1 MNQQQT
7 VLKNIEFKGQGLH
20 TGNFVNMS
28 IKPAK
33 EDFGIYFKRIDCSP
47 PILIKV
53 DISNVKQ
60 TLRGT
65 TLSKSN
71 ENIHTIEHLLS
82 ALYALQIDNALIEID
97 GDEIPILDGSSKI
110 FVEKILAA
118 GIKKLDK
125 EAEYIE
131 ISEPIESESSNGT
144 SKIKILPYNGYKI
157 SFSIDFENELI
168 GKQTYILESLDG
180 YVKNISE
187 SRTFCTIDEVL
198 NLRSQGLIKGGNSDN
213 AIIFSDRNT
222 DNNKISKIKYL
233 Y

>member
-1 MNQQQT
+1 
-7 VLKNIEFKGQGLH
+7 
-20 TGNFVNMS
+20 MS

-97 GDEIPILDGSSKI
+97 GDEIPILDGS
-110 FVEKILAA
+110 
-118 GIKKLDK
+118 
-125 EAEYIE
+125 
-131 ISEPIESESSNGT
+131 
-144 SKIKILPYNGYKI
+144 
-157 SFSIDFENELI
+157 
-168 GKQTYILESLDG
+168 
-180 YVKNISE
+180 
-187 SRTFCTIDEVL
+187 
-198 NLRSQGLIKGGNSDN
+198 
-213 AIIFSDRNT
+213 
-222 DNNKISKIKYL
+222 
-233 Y
+233 

>member
-125 EAEYIE
+125 EAEYI
-131 ISEPIESESSNGT
+131 
-144 SKIKILPYNGYKI
+144 L
-157 SFSIDFENELI
+157 FS
-168 GKQTYILESLDG
+168 
-180 YVKNISE
+180 V
-187 SRTFCTIDEVL
+187 
-198 NLRSQGLIKGGNSDN
+198 
-213 AIIFSDRNT
+213 A
-222 DNNKISKIKYL
+222 
-233 Y
+233 